1 MERAERPTW
10 GRYALAGFVALVVAT
25 NIAGVF
31 WARLIE
37 SSPTALIALSSRNRY
52 LALALGADL
61 PLISYWI
68 IGPARIIVAFLICH
82 MIGRAYRTTA
92 LDWFTRYLGV
102 DPSSLDAFQRGFDRA
117 SIIVVPFFVGSN
129 LVAALSGVRLM
140 SMVRLLPLLAVGI
153 SARLAL
159 IQWLASVFDSQLT
172 AFLEWLQ
179 RYSWWAVGA
188 SVVLVLAINWRNV
201 RSGPARCPTQGTSQ
215 QRVEPNGESRR
226 RGDPPTGEH
235 DAGHEALP
243 VVGVLPDR
251 QGLPR
256 RAEHDLLMGDHPPH
270 PHRVDPNPVGA
281 ETTARVL
288 ERVEPGRVL
297 GPSTLGRLHRLRG
310 GDRGSRWCVDL
321 GVVVELDDLRGVEIG
336 RGHRR
341 EPGHERGRDGEVSC
355 QHTVHPAGVEGV
367 GERGDIIR

>member
-140 SMVRLLPLLAVGI
+140 PMVRLLPLLAVGI
-153 SARLAL
+153 IARLAL

-201 RSGPARCPTQGTSQ
+201 RGGPAR
-215 QRVEPNGESRR
+215 
-226 RGDPPTGEH
+226 
-235 DAGHEALP
+235 
-243 VVGVLPDR
+243 
-251 QGLPR
+251 
-256 RAEHDLLMGDHPPH
+256 
-270 PHRVDPNPVGA
+270 
-281 ETTARVL
+281 
-288 ERVEPGRVL
+288 
-297 GPSTLGRLHRLRG
+297 
-310 GDRGSRWCVDL
+310 
-321 GVVVELDDLRGVEIG
+321 
-336 RGHRR
+336 
-341 EPGHERGRDGEVSC
+341 
-355 QHTVHPAGVEGV
+355 
-367 GERGDIIR
+367 